1 MVRRLATC
9 AIAVAIVVL
18 GLLVGQGGGPAAAR
32 DPSIQVGTVGQATS
46 ARTLRAAERATR
58 VARIADAGAV
68 VVGAPVRV
76 SEPVRTL
83 APPSRWPAAPAIVD
97 PTVPSAAARGPPG

>member
-9 AIAVAIVVL
+9 TIAVAIVVL

-32 DPSIQVGTVGQATS
+32 DPSIQVGTAGQATS
-46 ARTLRAAERATR
+46 ARTLRAADRATR
-58 VARIADAGAV
+58 AVRIADAGAV
-68 VVGAPVRV
+68 VLGAPVRV
-76 SEPVRTL
+76 IEPARTL
-83 APPSRWPAAPAIVD
+83 APASRWPTAPTIVD